1 MMSFVS
7 SGFARPPGIP
17 VPIAFPGS
25 LFLSTEAKM
34 AGEHSGT
41 RLNDGPPVIGANAAE
56 SMSSRLRAFS
66 FAAVVRSIF
75 MYGITG
81 GLSSAALFCLICAP
95 AIQAEEDA
103 TIVVTGDKRPR
114 PISESITRTEV
125 VDRDQIERQGSRNL
139 SDILRSQPGIEVREG
154 IRGQEIRMQGLDPEY
169 VLILVDGNRITGRID
184 GAIDLSR
191 IKAEEIERIEI
202 IKGPASALYGSEA
215 MAGVINIITRR
226 SRSPFFAQAEIQYGS
241 GREIHFGSGNETHA
255 SAAVGTSSETFSNMF
270 IAGWHR
276 SDGFDLNP
284 ETEQKKRARV
294 LGRFLPGFEDESIP
308 STEDQTGSAFRDLNV
323 SDRFSYSIQENWEVD
338 GSLSYRYLDQEI
350 VDFSPPRAVLDR
362 RNETHDAQAGIS
374 TRYEWSYPTALSLHY
389 SHARFLDTLTIDQR
403 RADDLDSEETQEDRT
418 HEFRTQFD
426 YGLDRHVLSVGLEG
440 LIEEYVSPR
449 IEGSGYGYR
458 QRTAGFVQDE
468 WQPLDEF
475 LYITPGVRFEH
486 DSQFGSQALPRLSAR
501 WDPAEKW
508 TVRVGAGQ
516 GYRAPSFKDLYFA
529 FQNPGV
535 GYQVVGNPDLEPE
548 KSNGYNAS
556 VDYAATKWLW
566 LSVSGF
572 YNSITNLIDFRRL
585 PERSNDLTT
594 YQTVNI
600 SKAFTRGLET
610 MAEFR
615 FMERWVAG
623 LGYTFT
629 DTYDRFQEI
638 PLEGRAR
645 HRGFYSLSYSPE
657 TGFGF
662 SIRGNIEGNQPFY
675 YEKDALLTFQNNRFE
690 LDSSVV
696 LPAVY
701 QKRDFQL
708 IDLDPDTPDYGYY
721 LANANHT
728 LDIRIRYRFLE
739 YYEAFAGVDN
749 VFDHYDAEL
758 DPRRPRFIYFGIRM
772 TVETAPARPLPSE
785 PDSVERNEI
794 ELIESE

>member
-1 MMSFVS
+1 MILRSKQS
-7 SGFARPPGIP
+7 SSNLCFAKSLRRPGDSESESNS
-17 VPIAFPGS
+17 A
-25 LFLSTEAKM
+25 L
-34 AGEHSGT
+34 
-41 RLNDGPPVIGANAAE
+41 PPVSALPFKSALSFNSVPAGTTGIIPILFTVLSLPFLLILSLAPLKAE
-56 SMSSRLRAFS
+56 ES
-66 FAAVVRSIF
+66 
-75 MYGITG
+75 
-81 GLSSAALFCLICAP
+81 
-95 AIQAEEDA
+95 EDA

-114 PISESITRTEV
+114 PVSESITRTEV
-125 VDRDQIERQGSRNL
+125 VDRKQIEEQGSRNL
-139 SDILRSQPGIEVREG
+139 SDILKSQPGIEVREG

-169 VLILVDGNRITGRID
+169 VLILIDGNRVTGRID

-226 SRSPFFAQAEIQYGS
+226 SDSPFFAQAEMQYGS
-241 GREIHFGSGNETHA
+241 GRELHFGSGNESHA
-255 SAAVGTSSETFSNMF
+255 SVALGTSQEKFSNMF

-276 SDGFDLNP
+276 SDGYDLNP
-284 ETEQKKRARV
+284 ETEQKKQARI
-294 LGRFLPGFEDESIP
+294 LGRFLPGFEDEEIP
-308 STEDQTGSAFRDLNV
+308 TTEDQTGSAFRDLNV
-323 SDRFSYSIQENWEVD
+323 SDRFRYSIEENWDVD

-362 RNETHDAQAGIS
+362 RNETHDAQAAIS

-389 SHARFLDTLTIDQR
+389 SHARFLDTLNIDQR
-403 RADDLDSEETQEDRT
+403 RSDDLDSEETQEDRT
-418 HEFRTQFD
+418 HEFRAQLD
-426 YGLDRHVLSVGLEG
+426 YGLGNHVLTGGLEG

-458 QRTAGFVQDE
+458 QRTAGFLQDE
-468 WQPLDEF
+468 WQPFDALF
-475 LYITPGVRFEH
+475 YVTPGVRFEH

-501 WDPAEKW
+501 WDPADKW
-508 TVRVGAGQ
+508 TLRFGAGQ

-556 VDYAATKWLW
+556 VDYAATEWLW
-566 LSVSGF
+566 LSASGF

-585 PERSNDLTT
+585 SDRSDDLTT

-610 MAEFR
+610 MAETR
-615 FMERWVAG
+615 FQKVWVIG

-629 DTYDRFQEI
+629 DTYDKVQEI

-645 HRGFYSLSYSPE
+645 HRGFYSLSYSPA

-662 SIRGNIEGNQPFY
+662 SIRGHIEGHQPFY
-675 YEKDALLTFQNNRFE
+675 YEKDALLTFQNRRFE
-690 LDSSVV
+690 LDTSVV
-696 LPAVY
+696 LPALY
-701 QKRDFQL
+701 QNREFTL

-728 LDIRIRYRFLE
+728 LDIRVRYRFWE

-758 DPRRPRFIYFGIRM
+758 DSRRPRFIYAGIKM
-772 TVETAPARPLPSE
+772 TINTAPGRPLPSE
-785 PDSVERNEI
+785 PEPVRTNGDI
-794 ELIESE
+794 ELLEEP